1 MHEIHTEVDRVL
13 ITTNSPLTGIG
24 NWHRLGEEYADCLP
38 RADWLAA
45 LGLRDGDNGPEPDG
59 WAIRGYELAP
69 VAAALDAIGPIATAF
84 DGGGIIN
91 PPPGVM
97 FIPKAATIEG
107 WKALA
112 PTDNPEDIFDI
123 VPSSYCIL
131 QNSELADLADI
142 FAEAA
147 QAERGIDIPTL
158 SAGTLRGRR
167 LAFVSLGVPD
177 DAALDGLPARG
188 HSLNLGTSHDRT
200 TALVG
205 TLSSTIV
212 VCANTFRAN
221 VLGRPAEVNIR
232 HTVGSTW
239 RIVEAR
245 GILRDMIGAATEVD
259 AAIARLID
267 TPLSFPAF
275 RDTALP
281 AVLGDR
287 PDDEGRGQTMWDNR
301 REDIG
306 DEYHSE
312 RVPHQFHGTAWAAM
326 MAVQGWEQHSRT
338 QRGGRHRAAVAIEKT
353 LTNRAMDGYP
363 ATHAFMAW
371 EAERAEDMTA
381 STSYGSHTTTLVDEA
396 TEATE
401 ATTEATDP
409 DSNWGHWDNVDYPD
423 SE

>member
-1 MHEIHTEVDRVL
+1 
-13 ITTNSPLTGIG
+13 
-24 NWHRLGEEYADCLP
+24 
-38 RADWLAA
+38 
-45 LGLRDGDNGPEPDG
+45 
-59 WAIRGYELAP
+59 
-69 VAAALDAIGPIATAF
+69 
-84 DGGGIIN
+84 
-91 PPPGVM
+91 M
-97 FIPKAATIEG
+97 FIPEAATIEG

-267 TPLSFPAF
+267 TPMSFPTF

-281 AVLGDR
+281 AILGDR

-312 RVPHQFHGTAWAAM
+312 RVPYQFHGTAWAGM

-371 EAERAEDMTA
+371 EAERAEDMA
-381 STSYGSHTTTLVDEA
+381 AATSYGSHTTTLVADHPD
-396 TEATE
+396 TDD
-401 ATTEATDP
+401 TT
-409 DSNWGHWDNVDYPD
+409 SNWGHWDNVDYPD

>member
-1 MHEIHTEVDRVL
+1 MHEIHTEIDRVL

-24 NWHRLGEEYADCLP
+24 NWHRLGEEYADRLP

-59 WAIRGYELAP
+59 WAIQGYELAP
-69 VAAALDAIGPIATAF
+69 VAAALDAIGPTM
-84 DGGGIIN
+84 GPIIN

-97 FIPKAATIEG
+97 FIPEAATIEG

-112 PTDNPEDIFDI
+112 PTDSPEDIFDI

-158 SAGTLRGRR
+158 SAGTLRSRR
-167 LAFVSLGVPD
+167 LAFISLGVPD

-267 TPLSFPAF
+267 TPMSFPTF
-275 RDTALP
+275 RDAALP
-281 AVLGDR
+281 AILGDR
-287 PDDEGRGQTMWDNR
+287 PEDEGRGQTMWDNR
-301 REDIG
+301 REAIG

-363 ATHAFMAW
+363 ATHAFMTW
-371 EAERAEDMTA
+371 EGERADEMAAT
-381 STSYGSHTTTLVDEA
+381 TSYGSHTTTLVADA
-396 TEATE
+396 TDDTTE
-401 ATTEATDP
+401 ATTSD
-409 DSNWGHWDNVDYPD
+409 WGEWDTVVEYPD

>member
-1 MHEIHTEVDRVL
+1 MHEIHTEIDRVL

-24 NWHRLGEEYADCLP
+24 NWHRLGEEYDDRLP

-45 LGLRDGDNGPEPDG
+45 LGLRDGDTGPEPDG

-69 VAAALDAIGPIATAF
+69 VAAALDAIGPMT
-84 DGGGIIN
+84 
-91 PPPGVM
+91 PPDGVM
-97 FIPKAATIEG
+97 FIPEASTIEG

-221 VLGRPAEVNIR
+221 VLGRPTEVSIR

-306 DEYHSE
+306 DEYHSS
-312 RVPHQFHGTAWAAM
+312 RVPHQFHGTAWAGM

-381 STSYGSHTTTLVDEA
+381 STSYGSHITTMVADHPDTDD
-396 TEATE
+396 
-401 ATTEATDP
+401 TTEATDP
-409 DSNWGHWDNVDYPD
+409 DSDWGEWDTVVDYPD